1 MYRDA
6 TASIGMHQDI
16 ILDWIKRQALMLTPI
31 APHFAEYLW
40 QEVLKQPTSVQN
52 ELFPKPSAPVDK
64 ALSAAQ
70 KYVNQ
75 VSSNVASTETAQMKK
90 KAKGK
95 GVAYDPKQPKKLA
108 IYVALKYPGWQ
119 EKYIDL
125 VREAF
130 DAVSLSVNI
139 KAVTPKIE
147 KAEMKKA
154 MPFVQGLSKRLQ
166 AEKPEAVF
174 DRKLPFD
181 EVETL
186 RNVVPQLKK
195 LTGAQVVEVVVVEE
209 GVKTGKRVVGEKEGE
224 TVDVLP
230 PGADSAVPGEPK
242 LEFVNI

>member
-1 MYRDA
+1 
-6 TASIGMHQDI
+6 MHKDI

-52 ELFPKPSAPVDK
+52 ELFPKPSGPVDK

-70 KYVNQ
+70 KYVEQ
-75 VSSNVASTETAQMKK
+75 VSSNVASTETAQQKK

-95 GVAYDPKQPKKLA
+95 GTAYDPKLPKKLA

-130 DAVSLSVNI
+130 DAVSLTVNV

-166 AEKPEAVF
+166 VEKPEAVF

-186 RNVVPQLKK
+186 RNVVSQLKK

-209 GVKTGKRVVGEKEGE
+209 GVKTGKKVVGENEGE
-224 TVDVLP
+224 IVDVLP

>member
-1 MYRDA
+1 
-6 TASIGMHQDI
+6 MHQDI
-16 ILDWIKRQALMLTPI
+16 ILSWIKRQALLLSPI

-40 QEVLKQPTSVQN
+40 QDVLKQPTSVQN

-64 ALSAAQ
+64 ALSAA
-70 KYVNQ
+70 KAYVDQ

-90 KAKGK
+90 KLKGK
-95 GVAYDPKQPKKLA
+95 GTAYDPKAAKKLA
-108 IYVALKYPGWQ
+108 IYVALKFPGWQ

-130 DAVSLSVNI
+130 DAVKLSVNV

-154 MPFVQGLSKRLQ
+154 MPFVQNLSKRLQ
-166 AEKPEAVF
+166 VEKPETVF
-174 DRKLPFD
+174 DRKLAFD

-195 LTGAQVVEVVVVEE
+195 LTGAQVVEVIIVEE
-209 GVKTGKRVVGEKEGE
+209 GVKTGTRVVGEGEGQV
-224 TVDVLP
+224 VDVLP